1 MTDKQKKTIMMRT
14 QGKTCCKG
22 CGKVIH
28 PETDDLSRV
37 EYVKTKRGNH
47 WFFHTACAGNVWG
60 RKDQLGKVKENSHE
74 EINTSPQ

>member
-14 QGKTCCKG
+14 LGQTCCQG

-37 EYVKTKRGNH
+37 EYVKTKR
-47 WFFHTACAGNVWG
+47 
-60 RKDQLGKVKENSHE
+60 
-74 EINTSPQ
+74 